1 MHLNYSDEQLCKMVK
16 NPKEQEGAFKVIL
29 KMYQEQLY
37 SLIRRMVNSHE
48 DTDDIL
54 QNTFLKV
61 YRYIHTF
68 EHKSSLYTWIYRIA
82 INETLGF
89 LEQQKVQKRVQESA
103 TRQANESYH
112 YEVQTHNEEK
122 INPITKNGS
131 RIIRLRPLL
140 AMAKGFL
147 LLISIGIYYWSNVT
161 ANKKDVEYD
170 ISTLSTEE
178 AALWLSE
185 EAIISELDLQL
196 YVDGMTLTEL
206 QK

>member
-68 EHKSSLYTWIYRIA
+68 EQKSSLYTWIYRIA

-103 TRQANESYH
+103 TRQFNESYH

-122 INPITKNGS
+122 IWSLLNEGIETLPARQKMVFKLRYFEKMSYTEMADLLKVSEGS
-131 RIIRLRPLL
+131 LKASFHHALH
-140 AMAKGFL
+140 K
-147 LLISIGIYYWSNVT
+147 
-161 ANKKDVEYD
+161 
-170 ISTLSTEE
+170 ISTFIKQK
-178 AALWLSE
+178 SE
-185 EAIISELDLQL
+185 
-196 YVDGMTLTEL
+196 
-206 QK
+206 